1 MKHIDQNVVSILT
14 QVQVLDMGYKKGTS
28 PPAPPEDGEGIL
40 IGSKGISKTLIYRY
54 HQNI

>member
-40 IGSKGISKTLIYRY
+40 IGSKGISKTLINRY